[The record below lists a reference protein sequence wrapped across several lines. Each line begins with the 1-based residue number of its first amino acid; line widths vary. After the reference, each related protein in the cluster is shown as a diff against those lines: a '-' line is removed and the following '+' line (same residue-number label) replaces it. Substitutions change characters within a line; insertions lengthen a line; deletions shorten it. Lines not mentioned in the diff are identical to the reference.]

1 MSLLLEEP
9 LPGTALI
16 ASEGT
21 GDTTGVSIWMYVYG
35 DEAEAVVARDE
46 PRWMT
51 WMAERGVSAPEG
63 APIG

>member
-1 MSLLLEEP
+1 
-9 LPGTALI
+9 
-16 ASEGT
+16 
-21 GDTTGVSIWMYVYG
+21 MYLYG

-63 APIG
+63 APVG

>member
-21 GDTTGVSIWMYVYG
+21 GDATGVSIWMYVYG

-46 PRWMT
+46 PRWT
-51 WMAERGVSAPEG
+51 AWMAERGVSAPEG
-63 APIG
+63 APVG